1 MSLADF
7 MRQLQEQDDGG
18 GIVYSKPPEKPV
30 KVIPPTQPNNVR
42 LLPPEIEQAQ
52 PKVIKIKINKQAFAM
67 PNTQVS
73 GQPQAT
79 PQQTIIQPAQPMV
92 QQPVQQP
99 IPQPVQPVQAQQP
112 AHPPVQYEQQPAQV
126 VQPAPP
132 PVQQSA
138 ELTAE
143 QLFQKSGT
151 EIGLKERWMFLYNE
165 AQKSKKTHIL
175 ADKMRRGRFMAL
187 PDEQVII
194 LPEMDVNKDPDELL
208 KAKWDL

>member
-79 PQQTIIQPAQPMV
+79 PQQTIIQPAQPMM

-99 IPQPVQPVQAQQP
+99 IPSI
-112 AHPPVQYEQQPAQV
+112 Y
-126 VQPAPP
+126 
-132 PVQQSA
+132 
-138 ELTAE
+138 
-143 QLFQKSGT
+143 F
-151 EIGLKERWMFLYNE
+151 
-165 AQKSKKTHIL
+165 
-175 ADKMRRGRFMAL
+175 
-187 PDEQVII
+187 
-194 LPEMDVNKDPDELL
+194 
-208 KAKWDL
+208 